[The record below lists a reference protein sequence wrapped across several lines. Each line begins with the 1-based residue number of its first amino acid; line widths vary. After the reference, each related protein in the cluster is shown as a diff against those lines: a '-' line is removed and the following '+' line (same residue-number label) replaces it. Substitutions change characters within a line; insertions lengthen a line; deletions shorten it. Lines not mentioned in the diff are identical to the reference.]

1 MAAHHSPLPVHLSP
15 SVPLHPAGYNN
26 LEEVPQ
32 IFVLMGNFSS
42 AAGDTG
48 DGTGTIP
55 LRGVRKLKVVCDA
68 FRAPEMQSPA
78 TLAVF

>member
-1 MAAHHSPLPVHLSP
+1 MAAHDSPLSVHFSP
-15 SVPLHPAGYNN
+15 LVAPHSSGYNN

-55 LRGVRKLKVVCDA
+55 LRGVRKLKVVSVACWA
-68 FRAPEMQSPA
+68 SEVQSPA
-78 TLAVF
+78 TMAVF